1 MYRLPIEFL
10 HNSYKKQQS
19 IIQRLKDRVIRLEN
33 RNFAQIENDPN
44 FRKLRERNETL
55 DELNNLLLE
64 KCARYEDIITDM
76 YNTMLKHG
84 IHYK

>member
-10 HNSYKKQQS
+10 RNSHKKQQR
-19 IIQRLKDRVIRLEN
+19 IIQRLKDRVVCLQA

-44 FRKLRERNETL
+44 FRKLREQNETL

-64 KCARYEDIITDM
+64 KCTRYEDIITDM
-76 YNTMLKHG
+76 YNTMLEHG